1 MNPRRKQ
8 RLTVV
13 ALIGLLVA
21 SAIGLMLY
29 ALNDSID
36 LFYTPSEIIEGKNG
50 QKPQVGQRL
59 RIGGMV
65 VPGTVSRDPDSLA
78 VSFDLVDTGPAVTV
92 TFTGILPD
100 LFREGQG
107 IVATG
112 VLTDSRQINAQEV
125 LAKHD
130 EEYMPPELAEKMK
143 GIKHVKPEN
152 KSGYG
157 SSDASSYNDKSYDAS
172 SYEKSTYESGVSG
185 NKPSKADSTTSMN
198 EGQ

>member
-8 RLTVV
+8 RLAVV
-13 ALIGLLVA
+13 GIIGLLVV
-21 SAIGLMLY
+21 SAVGLMLF

-36 LFYTPSEIIEGKNG
+36 LFYTPSEIIDGKNG

-65 VPGTVSRDPDSLA
+65 VPGSVNRDNDSLA
-78 VSFDLVDTGPAVTV
+78 VQFDLIDTGPVVTV
-92 TFTGILPD
+92 TYSGILPD

-112 VLTDSRQINAQEV
+112 VLTSANTIEAHEV

-152 KSGYG
+152 MPVRSG
-157 SSDASSYNDKSYDAS
+157 
-172 SYEKSTYESGVSG
+172 
-185 NKPSKADSTTSMN
+185 
-198 EGQ
+198 GQ

>member
-8 RLTVV
+8 RLAVV
-13 ALIGLLVA
+13 GIIGLLVA
-21 SAIGLMLY
+21 SAIGLMLF

-36 LFYTPSEIIEGKNG
+36 LFYTPSEIINGKNG

-65 VPGTVSRDPDSLA
+65 VPGTVNRDKDSLA
-78 VSFDLVDTGPAVTV
+78 VQFDLIDTGPVVTV
-92 TFTGILPD
+92 TYSGILPD

-112 VLTDSRQINAQEV
+112 VLTSANTIEAHEV

-152 KSGYG
+152 QPSG
-157 SSDASSYNDKSYDAS
+157 
-172 SYEKSTYESGVSG
+172 SGV
-185 NKPSKADSTTSMN
+185 
-198 EGQ
+198 Q

>member
-8 RLTVV
+8 RLAVV
-13 ALIGLLVA
+13 GIIGFLIV

-65 VPGTVSRDPDSLA
+65 VPGSVKRDQESLA
-78 VSFDLVDTGPAVTV
+78 VSFELIDTGPTVTV
-92 TFTGILPD
+92 TYTGILPD

-112 VLTDSRQINAQEV
+112 VLTDASSIKAQEV

-143 GIKHVKPEN
+143 GIKHVKPE
-152 KSGYG
+152 SMP
-157 SSDASSYNDKSYDAS
+157 
-172 SYEKSTYESGVSG
+172 SYEPSTGSGG
-185 NKPSKADSTTSMN
+185 K
-198 EGQ
+198 